1 MEFYWGFR
9 AFIPIDELCD
19 PSNGFI
25 VNDTCLIEVENLFSQ
40 SEHLNLN
47 LVEQPVSKIYDKAI
61 EHTADPIPKEMCTTS
76 LDEFVDFRGLGKI
89 EKSFVPLLE
98 DLKRKRE
105 ENVTALAMKEER
117 LKKKMKEIEAE
128 LGIARRDLVQAGEDF
143 EACNLDAEVGYG
155 RP

>member
-1 MEFYWGFR
+1 MNLLESSLQFNAREYDRGYIS
-9 AFIPIDELCD
+9 FISLNELCD

-98 DLKRKRE
+98 DVHSIPL
-105 ENVTALAMKEER
+105 
-117 LKKKMKEIEAE
+117 
-128 LGIARRDLVQAGEDF
+128 
-143 EACNLDAEVGYG
+143 
-155 RP
+155 

>member
-1 MEFYWGFR
+1 MKH
-9 AFIPIDELCD
+9 
-19 PSNGFI
+19 
-25 VNDTCLIEVENLFSQ
+25 VERVVQ
-40 SEHLNLN
+40 
-47 LVEQPVSKIYDKAI
+47 
-61 EHTADPIPKEMCTTS
+61 
-76 LDEFVDFRGLGKI
+76 
-89 EKSFVPLLE
+89 
-98 DLKRKRE
+98 LKRKRE